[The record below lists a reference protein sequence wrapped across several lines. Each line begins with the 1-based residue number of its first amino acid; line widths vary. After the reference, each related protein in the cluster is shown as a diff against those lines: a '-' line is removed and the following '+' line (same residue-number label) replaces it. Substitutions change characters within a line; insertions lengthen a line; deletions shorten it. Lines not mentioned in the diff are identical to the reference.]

1 MPRNARAIR
10 FSQSVSILSALDI
23 DILPIN
29 WFPSTTDMLGSLSCE
44 TLLWLYFLVATPLKL
59 PRRYLCIYMS
69 TNGYV
74 LSLFLAVFLR
84 FFPFGSPS
92 FLVIVL
98 HFDLSSALSAHLD
111 IGIPASLR
119 SMSIDSAHL
128 MQGLPL
134 GRPWYTQEDNNFL
147 GILSQLILL
156 TCPIH
161 LNLRLAM

>member
-1 MPRNARAIR
+1 M
-10 FSQSVSILSALDI
+10 F
-23 DILPIN
+23 
-29 WFPSTTDMLGSLSCE
+29 C
-44 TLLWLYFLVATPLKL
+44 
-59 PRRYLCIYMS
+59 
-69 TNGYV
+69 

-119 SMSIDSAHL
+119 SISMDSAHL

-134 GRPWYTQEDNNFL
+134 RRTCYTQDDNNFL
-147 GILSQLILL
+147 GALSQPILL